1 VTTPNVVGMV
11 TFGTDVLSTKPY
23 VSSSNYIDTMSDYCS
38 GCPYYKTKTT
48 GENACPFNALYW
60 EFLGRNEERL
70 RSNHRMAL
78 VYSHWDE
85 KDAAERAAIRDRAR
99 EIRQQAERGRL

>member
-1 VTTPNVVGMV
+1 
-11 TFGTDVLSTKPY
+11 
-23 VSSSNYIDTMSDYCS
+23 
-38 GCPYYKTKTT
+38 
-48 GENACPFNALYW
+48 
-60 EFLGRNEERL
+60 
-70 RSNHRMAL
+70 MAL